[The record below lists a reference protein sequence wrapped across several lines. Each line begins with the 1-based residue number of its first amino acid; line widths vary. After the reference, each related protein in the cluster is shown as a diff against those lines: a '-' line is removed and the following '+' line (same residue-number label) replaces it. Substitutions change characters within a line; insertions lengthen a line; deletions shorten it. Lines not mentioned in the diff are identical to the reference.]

1 MVLMKDFNNHK
12 IMCPKQ
18 NIKNILLYV
27 LENIHHIY
35 ITCTFAVSW

>member
-1 MVLMKDFNNHK
+1 MKDCNNQK

-18 NIKNILLYV
+18 NIKNILLSI

-35 ITCTFAVSW
+35 ITCTFAVI